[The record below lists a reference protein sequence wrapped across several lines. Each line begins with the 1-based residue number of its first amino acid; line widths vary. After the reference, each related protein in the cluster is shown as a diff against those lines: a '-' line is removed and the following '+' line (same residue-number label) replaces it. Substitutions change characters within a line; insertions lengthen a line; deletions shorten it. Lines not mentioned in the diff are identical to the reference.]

1 MYKVFI
7 QNKPLEV
14 IDVNDSYTLE
24 ENCLVL
30 KYFNESELEDTLSL
44 LEKIP
49 TLSKLIL
56 LADNPKEAFEAV
68 KKNSK

>member
-30 KYFNESELEDTLSL
+30 KHINESELEDTLSL

-56 LADNPKEAFEAV
+56 LAENPQEAFEAV